1 MQEYAELADAG
12 KYHQLTERVLSEV
25 PGMNMEELSSL
36 YNRVIVPNY
45 YSLHDDSF
53 AEISSAISRRMQPEK
68 ALALLEQALSRL
80 VDADKEAEEGEEEIS
95 LLTKAVRLSRRGKLA
110 VTKLL
115 LDIAHKQI
123 LLENASAARIILYD
137 CKLHQMEDKETLQ
150 RFHLGMGLL
159 YYQTKDYTPA
169 HKHLLEYLEISEM
182 DRDVFEKCLISG
194 VLSDHVY
201 SFSVFL
207 SLPAGDG
214 PAKDLAQALEE
225 GNPAAAAEC
234 ARRISPDLVHLA
246 QKKALAVCL
255 LAYFFRNQQRV
266 VSLPWLSSELS
277 FPLPELQEAVL
288 DILGN
293 GVVRGSIDGIT
304 GDFTYTWI
312 GYKHLNSSEISTVR
326 AVVSEMKRRVQG
338 VIEEVQPS
346 RLN

>member
-1 MQEYAELADAG
+1 MQEYAELAAAG
-12 KYHQLTERVLSEV
+12 KYHQLTEKVLSEV
-25 PGMNMEELSSL
+25 PGMSLDDLSSL
-36 YNRVIVPNY
+36 YNRIIVPNY

-53 AEISSAISRRMQPEK
+53 AEISSAISRRMQPED
-68 ALALLEQALSRL
+68 ALTLLEQALARL
-80 VDADKEAEEGEEEIS
+80 VDSEKDAEEEEAS
-95 LLTKAVRLSRRGKLA
+95 LLTKAIRLSRRGKLA

-123 LLENASAARIILYD
+123 LLGNASAARIILYD

-182 DRDVFEKCLISG
+182 DRDVFEQCLVSG

-201 SFSVFL
+201 SFSVFS

-214 PAKDLAQALEE
+214 PAKDLAIALEE

-234 ARRISPDLVHLA
+234 AGKINPELVPLA

-277 FPLPELQEAVL
+277 FPLPELQAAVL

-293 GVVRGSIDGIT
+293 GIMKGSIDGIT
-304 GDFTYTWI
+304 GDFTYNWI
-312 GYKHLNSSEISTVR
+312 GYKYLTASEISTVR
-326 AVVSEMKRRVQG
+326 SVVSEMKRRVEG
-338 VIEEVQPS
+338 VIKEVQ
-346 RLN
+346 LNRIS